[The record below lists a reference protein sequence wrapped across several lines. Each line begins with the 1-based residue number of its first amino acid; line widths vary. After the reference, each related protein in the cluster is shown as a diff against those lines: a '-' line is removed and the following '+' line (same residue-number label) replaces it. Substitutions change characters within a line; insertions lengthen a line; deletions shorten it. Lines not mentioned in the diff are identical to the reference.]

1 MTLVDT
7 SSWIHFLR
15 RGGKEAVKKRV
26 RDALADGSAV
36 TCPVILAELW
46 MGAASEKDRKDV
58 QELQDVLHCL
68 PIEQETWKLAYQLA
82 RSCCANGTPVPSTD
96 LIIAACAFFHG
107 ASIETEDKHFALLQ
121 RYYP

>member
-1 MTLVDT
+1 VTLVDT

-15 RGGKEAVKKRV
+15 RGGQEAVKKRV

-58 QELQDVLHCL
+58 QELQEVLPCL
-68 PIEQETWKLAYQLA
+68 PIESEAWTLAYRLA
-82 RSCCANGTPVPSTD
+82 RACCANGTPVPSTD
-96 LIIAACAFFHG
+96 VIIAACAFFHG
-107 ASIETEDKHFALLQ
+107 ASIETEDKHFAVLQ
-121 RYYP
+121 RYWP